1 MLWSLTAFNGL
12 GAIAGPI
19 APRGHIEDDQ
29 TYTSPLIVL
38 LSISVALF
46 VCFTVKVMYMKY
58 RRIKT
63 IHGHPWADRDS
74 ESLSPASP
82 SRRSARERD
91 PHPGLIIGCFG
102 SPSWETRIHSRVDN
116 QACARLSTFSYQ
128 MRSTRKTRVRRSPET
143 RSGLSEITSSSSR
156 AVGSAS
162 HLGSVRDRES
172 GLTVP
177 SLLRPPRTFTY
188 DGEGMRKTVHLV
200 PRLLY
205 DLGDSLP
212 TTNTSSN
219 NNNHTDDIDQ
229 ETLEGPDSLR
239 SSIRLINRLPGD
251 PPHPFLYGPLGI
263 SRLSPLMEAMDSVSL
278 SKSSSEIPEQLC
290 DPAVASVYLPSYPF
304 SPPVALNC
312 AVRTVTM
319 KHEDAAYEPAS
330 KRWSKR
336 SIHGN
341 VRFRSGPAGVSPLRA
356 PLIPDDVEGIS
367 PSLTRADDN
376 ENEPSASAT
385 FGEIPGHARLLASIS
400 RSPRALPTP
409 NDHLDTTTRLGVQPT
424 TPLPDNTTTPITYLR
439 NFSHNEASFRTL
451 APDRPEDTLANA
463 TPDCFCL
470 DCEKFYNENGRW
482 SVRPLPSPEIGVAR

>member
-19 APRGHIEDDQ
+19 APRGIEGDQ

-219 NNNHTDDIDQ
+219 NDNHTDDIDQ
-229 ETLEGPDSLR
+229 ETLEGPDSPR

-336 SIHGN
+336 SIHEN
-341 VRFRSGPAGVSPLRA
+341 VRFEV
-356 PLIPDDVEGIS
+356 V
-367 PSLTRADDN
+367 
-376 ENEPSASAT
+376 
-385 FGEIPGHARLLASIS
+385 
-400 RSPRALPTP
+400 PRVYPHCE
-409 NDHLDTTTRLGVQPT
+409 HL
-424 TPLPDNTTTPITYLR
+424 
-439 NFSHNEASFRTL
+439 
-451 APDRPEDTLANA
+451 
-463 TPDCFCL
+463 
-470 DCEKFYNENGRW
+470 
-482 SVRPLPSPEIGVAR
+482 